1 MKKLNV
7 FLTVIFA
14 VAVFLLIIT
23 ASIALPIYLRFF
35 YYLQIEPLGLTTSS
49 GHDYETIKAA
59 YDEVLNFLT
68 LPNVPF
74 GTGVFKYTES
84 GMAHFYDCKVL
95 FNLNLIVLIV
105 SAALSISLLIL
116 NKKKI
121 ILLCRPFGM
130 SAAFISAVSIFA
142 FFGVLIILVSID
154 FDAAFT
160 AFHHIFFPGKDNW
173 LFDPRYDQILRILPQ
188 EFFMSCAILIAS
200 SIVIISVS
208 IIVYGLIKRKKGR
221 KKDIF

>member
-7 FLTVIFA
+7 ILTIVFA

-35 YYLQIEPLGLTTSS
+35 YYLQIEPLNLPASTGY
-49 GHDYETIKAA
+49 DYQTIKTA

-68 LPNVPF
+68 LPNAPF

-95 FNLNLIVLIV
+95 FDLNLTVLLI
-105 SAALSISLLIL
+105 SATLTASLLIL
-116 NKKKI
+116 NKRKI
-121 ILLCRPFGM
+121 ISLCRPFGM
-130 SAAFISAVSIFA
+130 CASFISAVSIFA
-142 FFGVLIILVSID
+142 FFGVLIILVSLD
-154 FDAAFT
+154 FNSAFT
-160 AFHHIFFPGKDNW
+160 TFHHIFFPGKDNW

-188 EFFMSCAILIAS
+188 DFFMNCAILIAS

-208 IIVYGLIKRKKGR
+208 IIVFQLIKRKKAQ
-221 KKDIF
+221 K

>member
-7 FLTVIFA
+7 ILTVIFA

-35 YYLQIEPLGLTTSS
+35 YYLQIEPLGLPLSS

-105 SAALSISLLIL
+105 SAALTVSLLIL
-116 NKKKI
+116 N
-121 ILLCRPFGM
+121 
-130 SAAFISAVSIFA
+130 
-142 FFGVLIILVSID
+142 
-154 FDAAFT
+154 
-160 AFHHIFFPGKDNW
+160 
-173 LFDPRYDQILRILPQ
+173 
-188 EFFMSCAILIAS
+188 
-200 SIVIISVS
+200 
-208 IIVYGLIKRKKGR
+208 RKKSL
-221 KKDIF
+221 

>member
-35 YYLQIEPLGLTTSS
+35 YYLQIEPLGLQQST
-49 GHDYETIKAA
+49 GHDYQTIKAA

-95 FNLNLIVLIV
+95 FDLNAIVLI
-105 SAALSISLLIL
+105 LSTAITITLLIL
-116 NKKKI
+116 SKKKVI
-121 ILLCRPFGM
+121 TLCRPFKM

-142 FFGVLIILVSID
+142 FFGLLIILVSLD

-160 AFHHIFFPGKDNW
+160 TFHHIFFPGKDNW

-200 SIVIISVS
+200 SIILISVS
-208 IIVYGLIKRKKGR
+208 IIIFQLIKRKKEN
-221 KKDIF
+221 F